1 MLLKASANRIMSKK
15 PVYTFAKWQVK
26 EGQLVVVLELLA
38 DLTAKSMAEEGN
50 LLYKI
55 HQSIS
60 DTNTLILFEGYK
72 DESALAE
79 HRNSEHFQTLVL
91 GKIIP
96 LLEDREIVETT
107 QL

>member
-1 MLLKASANRIMSKK
+1 MGMK
-15 PVYTFAKWQVK
+15 PVYTFAKWRVK
-26 EGQLVVVLELLA
+26 EGHLVAVLDLLA
-38 DLTAKSMAEEGN
+38 DLSEKSTAEEGN

-60 DTNTLILFEGYK
+60 DANTLILFEGYK
-72 DESALAE
+72 DEAALAA
-79 HRNSEHFQTLVL
+79 HRSSEHFQTLVT

-96 LLEDREIVETT
+96 LLEDREVVVAT

>member
-1 MLLKASANRIMSKK
+1 MSEKTI
-15 PVYTFAKWQVK
+15 YTFAKWRVK
-26 EGQLVVVLELLA
+26 EGQLETVLSLLVEL
-38 DLTAKSMAEEGN
+38 TIKSTAEEGN

-55 HQSIS
+55 HQSNS
-60 DTNTLILFEGYK
+60 DPNTLILFEGYK

-79 HRNSEHFQTLVL
+79 HRKSEHFQTLVI

-96 LLEDREIVETT
+96 LLDDREIVITT